1 MKKTGLKVS
10 ALLFAL
16 GLMFA
21 PLSAQDEGTYIDN
34 FGPKDSSYTE
44 ESVLDFDAEE
54 APSKE
59 GSSVWIYVAI
69 GAAVVGG
76 VAFMAMKKKK

>member
-1 MKKTGLKVS
+1 MRKVCLKAS

-16 GLMFA
+16 SLILA

-44 ESVLDFDAEE
+44 ESILDFDAEE
-54 APSKE
+54 APES
-59 GSSVWIYVAI
+59 GSSSIWIYVAV
-69 GAAVVGG
+69 GVVVVGG
-76 VAFMAMKKKK
+76 VVFATKKKKK

>member
-1 MKKTGLKVS
+1 MKKVLLKAS

-16 GLMFA
+16 GLMVA

-44 ESVLDFDAEE
+44 ESILDFDAEE
-54 APSKE
+54 EPESASNM
-59 GSSVWIYVAI
+59 WMYIAI
-69 GAAVVGG
+69 GAVVVIG
-76 VAFMAMKKKK
+76 VVVATRKKKK